1 MSDMAAVCYLRRRH
15 KGAIDGTR
23 KCPRCECVFSIDC
36 YGNIRLPEPR
46 QTDRNSPSLF
56 VATLIRPGNETLTP
70 NYIYDPSVAGDARK
84 ADAAGSSLYQPHHLP
99 GRAPGGG
106 GGGPLGSHDKQKQG
120 FHNLAYSKSNDSTL
134 KLEVDNNHLNQRLHA
149 APGKELHH
157 QGSALPAEGGL
168 YIIQPDALAPR
179 WTPSQVPVY
188 PNIQEYENQRSHGER
203 GRRPAA
209 DEWDGSVDKCAAGGE
224 SPSADEIEI
233 DEGVGGTPDYPC
245 DTGDEGSVLSVDIH
259 TSTTSLSSADT
270 RDELRLR
277 KTTDASTME
286 SGISVMRSEEGDDE
300 EEEEEARNDEEEDEV
315 QSVTDSMV
323 AEALAALEAA
333 TAGEDFD

>member
-1 MSDMAAVCYLRRRH
+1 MTLSV
-15 KGAIDGTR
+15 
-23 KCPRCECVFSIDC
+23 
-36 YGNIRLPEPR
+36 RLCR
-46 QTDRNSPSLF
+46 S
-56 VATLIRPGNETLTP
+56 
-70 NYIYDPSVAGDARK
+70 YIYDPSVAGDARK

-99 GRAPGGG
+99 GR
-106 GGGPLGSHDKQKQG
+106 QKQG

-270 RDELRLR
+270 RDELN
-277 KTTDASTME
+277 DDD
-286 SGISVMRSEEGDDE
+286 EEE
-300 EEEEEARNDEEEDEV
+300 EEEEEARNDEEEEEV

>member
-23 KCPRCECVFSIDC
+23 KRPRCECVFSIDC

-70 NYIYDPSVAGDARK
+70 N
-84 ADAAGSSLYQPHHLP
+84 
-99 GRAPGGG
+99 
-106 GGGPLGSHDKQKQG
+106 
-120 FHNLAYSKSNDSTL
+120 KSNDSTL

-286 SGISVMRSEEGDDE
+286 SGISNIVCLMRDKWSGP
-300 EEEEEARNDEEEDEV
+300 
-315 QSVTDSMV
+315 
-323 AEALAALEAA
+323 
-333 TAGEDFD
+333 

>member
-1 MSDMAAVCYLRRRH
+1 MGC
-15 KGAIDGTR
+15 
-23 KCPRCECVFSIDC
+23 RCCRMIKS
-36 YGNIRLPEPR
+36 
-46 QTDRNSPSLF
+46 
-56 VATLIRPGNETLTP
+56 
-70 NYIYDPSVAGDARK
+70 YIYDPSVAGDARK

-99 GRAPGGG
+99 GRAPGGGGG

-286 SGISVMRSEEGDDE
+286 SGISVMRSEEGDDDEEEEEEEEEARNDDDEEEE
-300 EEEEEARNDEEEDEV
+300 EEEEEARNDEEEEEV